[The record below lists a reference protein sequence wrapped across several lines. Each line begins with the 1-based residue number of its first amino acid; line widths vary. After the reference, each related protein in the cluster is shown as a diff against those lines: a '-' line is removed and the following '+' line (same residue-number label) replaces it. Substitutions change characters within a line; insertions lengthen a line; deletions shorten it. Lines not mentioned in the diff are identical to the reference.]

1 MLKIGKVS
9 PMFKNI
15 LVPISSEYYS
25 KEVLERTAVLAE
37 KFKSKINL
45 IYIIEGKVLNQTD
58 KLSNGYRT
66 PDEIAETKKAI
77 IRGQK
82 NTADNIVF
90 EDAKYYFKNRNIS
103 FEEKISEGEFSS
115 IVKKE
120 TNRKNYSLILM
131 GFEKECFLNYRLFDE
146 LDIPIWI
153 QSKSNGKS
161 ILSIC
166 SNLAPNQKVPEV
178 SIKLSKLLGWD
189 LYMLYVVDFEDSVQV
204 DKNGKRSDKK
214 PERDLLFNGNKF
226 VNDME
231 KKGIKIEMV
240 TGSIE
245 KNTIRAAEEI
255 NPNLIIV
262 GREQKKKGILGLPIK
277 HLKRKLAEKCKY
289 SLLFVN

>member
-1 MLKIGKVS
+1 M

-25 KEVLERTAVLAE
+25 KEVLEKTAFLAE

-45 IYIIEGKVLNQTD
+45 IYIIEEKVLNQTD

-66 PDEIAETKKAI
+66 PEEIAKTKKDI
-77 IRGQK
+77 IREQK
-82 NTADNIVF
+82 NAADNIVF
-90 EDAKYYFKNRNIS
+90 DDAKFFFKDKNIP
-103 FEEKISEGEFSS
+103 FEQKIIEGEFSS
-115 IVKKE
+115 VVKKE
-120 TNRKNYSLILM
+120 TKRNDYNLILM

-153 QSKSNGKS
+153 QSKSEGKS

-178 SIKLSKLLGWD
+178 SIKLSKLLNWD
-189 LYMLYVVDFEDSVQV
+189 LNMLYVVDVEDSVQV
-204 DKNGKRSDKK
+204 DENGKRSDKK
-214 PERDLLFNGNKF
+214 PERDLLFNGTNF
-226 VNDME
+226 VNIMKD
-231 KKGIKIEMV
+231 KGINVDII
-240 TGSIE
+240 TGSLE
-245 KNTIRAAEEI
+245 KNTLKAAEEI

-262 GREQKKKGILGLPIK
+262 GREQKKKGVLGFPIK
-277 HLKRKLAEKCKY
+277 HLKKKLAEKSKY